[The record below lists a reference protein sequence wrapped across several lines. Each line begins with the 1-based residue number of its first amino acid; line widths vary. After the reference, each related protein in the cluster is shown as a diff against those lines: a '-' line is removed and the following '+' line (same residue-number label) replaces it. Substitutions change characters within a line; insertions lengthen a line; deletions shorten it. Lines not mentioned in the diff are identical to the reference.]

1 MLCVGTGFA
10 SDNRGIIMGIFS
22 RFKDIVNSNINSL
35 LDKAEDPEKML
46 RLMIQEMEDTL
57 IELKSNCAALM
68 AEGIRK
74 ERKLDEQ
81 KKTLS
86 RWENRALLALEKGRE
101 DLARE
106 ALQEKRNVQNELDS
120 MISQIKE
127 NLSSVDEAKKEIE
140 TLETKLKEAKNKLS
154 ILKEKKERAE
164 MERKAND
171 AARKDMNAHF
181 DAMEEKI
188 DRMTSWNNLSKSEK
202 TAEEKFQDFEKD
214 DEIEKELEEL
224 KKRIEK

>member
-1 MLCVGTGFA
+1 
-10 SDNRGIIMGIFS
+10 MGIFS

-57 IELKSNCAALM
+57 IELKSNCASMM

-74 ERKLDEQ
+74 EKKLDEA

-86 RWENRALLALEKGRE
+86 RWENRAILAIEKGRE

-106 ALQEKRNVQNELDS
+106 ALVEKRNIQAELES
-120 MISQIKE
+120 LTSQIKDNILAVE
-127 NLSSVDEAKKEIE
+127 ESKKEID
-140 TLETKLKEAKNKLS
+140 TLEGKLKDAKAKLS
-154 ILKEKKERAE
+154 ILKERKERAE

-171 AARKDMNAHF
+171 AVKRNMTAHF
-181 DAMEEKI
+181 DSMEEKI
-188 DRMTSWNNLSKSEK
+188 DRMASWNELNKEEK
-202 TAEEKFQDFEKD
+202 TTEERFKDFEKD

-224 KKRIEK
+224 KKKAGK

>member
-1 MLCVGTGFA
+1 
-10 SDNRGIIMGIFS
+10 MGIFS

-57 IELKSNCAALM
+57 IELKSNCASMM

-74 ERKLDEQ
+74 EKNLDEA

-86 RWENRALLALEKGRE
+86 RWENRALLAIEKGRE

-106 ALQEKRNVQNELDS
+106 ALVEKRNIQAELES
-120 MISQIKE
+120 LTSQIKDNILAVE
-127 NLSSVDEAKKEIE
+127 ESKEEID
-140 TLETKLKEAKNKLS
+140 TLEGKLKDAKAKLS
-154 ILKEKKERAE
+154 ILKERKERAE

-171 AARKDMNAHF
+171 AVKRNMTAHF
-181 DAMEEKI
+181 DSMEEKI
-188 DRMTSWNNLSKSEK
+188 DRMTSWNELNKEEK
-202 TAEEKFQDFEKD
+202 TTEERFKDFEKD

-224 KKRIEK
+224 KKKAGK

>member
-1 MLCVGTGFA
+1 
-10 SDNRGIIMGIFS
+10 MGIFS

-57 IELKSNCAALM
+57 IELKSNCASMM

-74 ERKLDEQ
+74 EKKLDEA

-86 RWENRALLALEKGRE
+86 RWENRAILAIEKGRE

-106 ALQEKRNVQNELDS
+106 ALVEKRNIQAELES
-120 MISQIKE
+120 LTSQIKDNILAVE
-127 NLSSVDEAKKEIE
+127 ESKEEID
-140 TLETKLKEAKNKLS
+140 TLEGKLKDAKAKLS
-154 ILKEKKERAE
+154 ILKERKERAE

-171 AARKDMNAHF
+171 AVKRNMTAHF
-181 DAMEEKI
+181 DSMEEKI
-188 DRMTSWNNLSKSEK
+188 DRMASWNELNKEEK
-202 TAEEKFQDFEKD
+202 TTEERFKDFEKD

-224 KKRIEK
+224 KKKAGK

>member
-1 MLCVGTGFA
+1 
-10 SDNRGIIMGIFS
+10 MGIFS

-57 IELKSNCAALM
+57 IELKSNCASMM

-74 ERKLDEQ
+74 EKKLDEA

-86 RWENRALLALEKGRE
+86 RWENRALLAIEKGRE

-106 ALQEKRNVQNELDS
+106 ALVEKRNIQAELES
-120 MISQIKE
+120 LTSQIKDNILAVE
-127 NLSSVDEAKKEIE
+127 ESKEEID
-140 TLETKLKEAKNKLS
+140 TLEGKLKDAKAKLS
-154 ILKEKKERAE
+154 ILKERKERAE

-171 AARKDMNAHF
+171 AVKRNMTAHF
-181 DAMEEKI
+181 DSMEEKI
-188 DRMTSWNNLSKSEK
+188 DRMTSWNELNKEEK
-202 TAEEKFQDFEKD
+202 TTEERFKDFEKD

-224 KKRIEK
+224 KKKAGK

>member
-1 MLCVGTGFA
+1 
-10 SDNRGIIMGIFS
+10 
-22 RFKDIVNSNINSL
+22 
-35 LDKAEDPEKML
+35 
-46 RLMIQEMEDTL
+46 MIQEMEDTL

-68 AEGIRK
+68 ADGIRK
-74 ERKLDEQ
+74 ERKLDEAE
-81 KKTLS
+81 KTLS

-106 ALQEKRNVQNELDS
+106 ALLEKRNVQNELDG
-120 MISQIKE
+120 MIAQIKE

-154 ILKEKKERAE
+154 ILKEKKERAQ

-171 AARKDMNAHF
+171 AVGKNMNAHF

-188 DRMTSWNNLSKSEK
+188 DRMTSWNDLSRSEK
-202 TAEEKFQDFEKD
+202 TAEERFKDLERD

-224 KKRIEK
+224 KQRARK